1 MSEPSSPFQRA
12 KEKALQLKRAVDA
25 APARAAQ
32 LRDAVAVTTGQLKQL
47 RTDVESTVAALRAD
61 SEGSLAETLVE
72 LDGSIE
78 LLARAGYE
86 LTGVDMEQGPAPRV
100 IVHLEQLTT
109 ARTEPLESLRAEC
122 AGQRLTDAILGALS
136 RAEEMEEGI
145 HLSDLAFH
153 GLIVHVGPIPTVRLC
168 WRRPGAQGAA
178 PQSRSESAAQLPVAP
193 SATPMTSGYGSESF
207 FDRTRSKFPAAPAPQ
222 IATTPSVDFDAPP
235 TPTPSRVRPQ
245 TASSDPAPA
254 LTGDWRKDALAR
266 FKKMPDLRR

>member
-1 MSEPSSPFQRA
+1 MSEPSSPLQRA

-32 LRDAVAVTTGQLKQL
+32 LRDAVAVTTGQLRQL

-72 LDGSIE
+72 LDGSID

-86 LTGVDMEQGPAPRV
+86 LTGVDMEQGPAARV

-122 AGQRLTDAILGALS
+122 AGQRLTDAILGALI

-168 WRRPGAQGAA
+168 WRRPGVRMATPPARAESPIHIPMAAA
-178 PQSRSESAAQLPVAP
+178 PP
-193 SATPMTSGYGSESF
+193 TPGYGSESF
-207 FDRTRSKFPAAPAPQ
+207 FDRTRSKFPAAPAPE

-245 TASSDPAPA
+245 TVSSDPAPA
-254 LTGDWRKDALAR
+254 ITGDWRKDALAR